1 MKKCITIF
9 FISIFGTFYCIN
21 DSIFRPTV
29 WNQLSLLED
38 SNIYN
43 LSFGGPGSR
52 VRSLKFNKNL
62 FSIYD
67 SHFMF
72 YNEMPDMP
80 IIKNKVPTVDA
91 QYILGPELEQ
101 NLALYHN
108 QSISNKSYYAVSF
121 LKRTH
126 EGYFLNQSTNNN
138 FLQIHYM
145 NQKADSTYKLFF
157 GIKRHKIYNQLN
169 GGLSNDSSF
178 THPNS
183 FESNRKV
190 LNINMQDSYSTNK
203 LLKLFLN
210 QSWTFKNKD
219 INSLIPKTT
228 NKILFKNSIQRI
240 SRLYF
245 DSLNSDLFLY
255 NFDSSEVTYDSLI
268 IENISSTI
276 NYIFTYNDD
285 STYHSLSSG
294 WRSEFIFQKNHS
306 IDTLLTNQ
314 SLNLNYSKIT
324 PKSSL
329 NLGLVYFPYGYK
341 KNNSVFNF
349 LYNKKI
355 LKNKELKL
363 FADFNRFKPIFEI
376 NNYKSNHHIWN
387 NNNFNDIMFW
397 NASAEIS
404 SNTFSIKAQFSK
416 IDKPI
421 YLINYS
427 IPEQFNSS
435 SQVIQTSLNHAISNK
450 NFSLFSEIIYQ
461 YQGGANI
468 FQLPEWVGQLKFNYV
483 LDNSVGNLKLDL
495 GLNAKFFS
503 SYFLPTYSSELNQF
517 TISNQKSQPGYCMV
531 DFIAKTSIK
540 TVTIFFMLSHL
551 NSGLMGYNYFS
562 ALHFP
567 SPDRLFKFGLRW
579 TFLN

>member
-1 MKKCITIF
+1 MKKCITIL

-21 DSIFRPTV
+21 DSLFRPTV

-52 VRSLKFNKNL
+52 VRSLKFNNKL

-67 SHFMF
+67 RHFMF
-72 YNEMPDMP
+72 HPEILDMP
-80 IIKNKVPTVDA
+80 IIKNNVPTVDA

-108 QSISNKSYYAVSF
+108 QSISSKSCYAISF

-126 EGYFLNQSTNNN
+126 NGYYLNQLTNNN
-138 FLQIHYM
+138 YLQIHYM
-145 NQKADSTYKLFF
+145 NQKSDSTYKLLL

-178 THPNS
+178 TYPNT

-190 LNINMQDSYSTNK
+190 LNINMQDAYSTNK

-210 QSWTFKNKD
+210 QSWNFRSKNTD
-219 INSLIPKTT
+219 SLTPKTI
-228 NKILFKNSIQRI
+228 NKILFNNYIKRY

-255 NFDSSEVTYDSLI
+255 NYDSSGVSYDSLI
-268 IENISSTI
+268 VENISSTI
-276 NYIFTYNDD
+276 NYVFSYNYD
-285 STYHSLSSG
+285 SIHHSFSSG
-294 WRSEFIFQKNHS
+294 WKSDFIFQKNHI
-306 IDTLLTNQ
+306 IDTLLINQ
-314 SLNLNYSKIT
+314 ALSLNYSKKT
-324 PKSSL
+324 PNSSL

-341 KNNSVFNF
+341 KNNSEINLLF
-349 LYNKKI
+349 KKNI
-355 LKNKELKL
+355 LKTKELKL
-363 FADFNRFKPIFEI
+363 SADFNRFKPIFEI
-376 NNYKSNHHIWN
+376 NNYQSNHHIWN
-387 NNNFNDIMFW
+387 NNNFNDIIFW

-404 SNTFSIKAQFSK
+404 SNALSLKTQFSK
-416 IDKPI
+416 IYKPI
-421 YLINYS
+421 YLMNYS
-427 IPEQFNSS
+427 TPEQTNSS
-435 SQVIQTSLNHAISNK
+435 SQFIQTSLNHTISSRRY
-450 NFSLFSEIIYQ
+450 SLFSEIIYQ
-461 YQGGANI
+461 YEGGANI
-468 FQLPEWVGQLKFNYV
+468 FQLPEWIGQFKFNYI
-483 LDNSVGNLKLDL
+483 LGNSISNLKLDL
-495 GLNAKFFS
+495 GFNAKFFS
-503 SYFLPTYSSELNQF
+503 SYFLPSYSSELNQF
-517 TISNQKSQPGYCMV
+517 TISNQKSQKAYVMV

-551 NSGLMGYNYFS
+551 NSGFMGYNYFS

-579 TFLN
+579 TFLD